1 MKDANIR
8 PVAREV
14 RGEKKNMTR
23 RRIDSPRTFV
33 SWAIF
38 GEVRPK
44 KLRNERKIDTGN
56 YSKMLLYSQGTE
68 QSAETAIERDEYRQA
83 TPLTVAS

>member
-1 MKDANIR
+1 
-8 PVAREV
+8 
-14 RGEKKNMTR
+14 MTR

-33 SWAIF
+33 WAIF

-44 KLRNERKIDTGN
+44 KLRNERKIDTWD

-68 QSAETAIERDEYRQA
+68 QSAETAIERDEYCQT
-83 TPLTVAS
+83 TPLTGASYTKYAWSSPHQRENK